1 MTHLH
6 YLVPSTASL
15 NVLDLDDLHIVT
27 EHDSPLDPARRGLER
42 SPPGRLFNCL
52 LARSG
57 RADLNQ
63 SPALGIGHLNNVAVL
78 LVDSGPDPGCQ

>member
-1 MTHLH
+1 
-6 YLVPSTASL
+6 
-15 NVLDLDDLHIVT
+15 VT
-27 EHDSPLDPARRGLER
+27 EHDSPFDPARRGLER

-57 RADLNQ
+57 RADLDQ

-78 LVDSGPDPGCQ
+78 LVDSGPNPGCQ